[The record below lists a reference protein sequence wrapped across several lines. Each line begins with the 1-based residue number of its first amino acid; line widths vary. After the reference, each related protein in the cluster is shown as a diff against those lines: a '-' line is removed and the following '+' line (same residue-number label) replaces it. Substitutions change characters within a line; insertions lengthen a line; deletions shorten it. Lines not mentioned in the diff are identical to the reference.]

1 MGFVVDNDRLAVD
14 LYCAED
20 IDDLHWGIEPERLQ
34 VRAAT
39 ICFCYIHCHRYIF
52 FSLSNLIIVVLR
64 VKLASSPPF
73 SPSPSVMERGR
84 PEAERR
90 EGVRCYNNP
99 MPKAGQKL
107 EKLVKIVER
116 LRRECPWD
124 REQTSASLKPYLVE
138 EVYEALEAIDSKN
151 YPQLAEELGDMLLH
165 IVMLSVFAA
174 EKGKFKID
182 QVIDLISAKMVRRH
196 PHVFGR
202 GKAKDKQEVWKKWEK
217 IKQREKKNSGQKQAG
232 LLDSVPRSLP
242 ALYRAEKI
250 QRRAARVGFDWDQV
264 AGAWDKVH
272 EELDEVHQ
280 LLKNREEHKIDKAKV
295 KEELGDLLFSIVNVT
310 RKLEIDAE
318 EVLQGAN
325 NKFIKRFSFIERALR
340 KKELT
345 IEEMDRLWRQA
356 KRGEKPVL

>member
-1 MGFVVDNDRLAVD
+1 
-14 LYCAED
+14 
-20 IDDLHWGIEPERLQ
+20 
-34 VRAAT
+34 
-39 ICFCYIHCHRYIF
+39 
-52 FSLSNLIIVVLR
+52 
-64 VKLASSPPF
+64 
-73 SPSPSVMERGR
+73 
-84 PEAERR
+84 
-90 EGVRCYNNP
+90 
-99 MPKAGQKL
+99 MPKIGQKL

-124 REQTSASLKPYLVE
+124 REQTVESLKPYLVE
-138 EVYEALEAIDSKN
+138 EVYEALEAIDSQN

-165 IVMLSVFAA
+165 IVMLSVFSA
-174 EKGKFKID
+174 EKKKFKID
-182 QVIDLISAKMVRRH
+182 QVIELISSKMVRRH
-196 PHVFGR
+196 PHVFGQT
-202 GKAKDKQEVWKKWEK
+202 KAKDKNEVWKKWEK
-217 IKQREKKNSGQKQAG
+217 IKRQEKKSQGKKDQG
-232 LLDSVPRSLP
+232 MLDSIPRSLP

-280 LLKNREEHKIDKAKV
+280 LLKNREEHKIDKVKV

-325 NKFIKRFSFIERALR
+325 NKFIKRFSFIEQALR

-345 IEEMDRLWRQA
+345 IEEMDRLWLQA
-356 KRGEKPVL
+356 KKKGVL